1 MKSFFEFL
9 NEIATDNQAMVSNQP
24 ISALIQ
30 RNFPM
35 GALNYDFSD
44 IPPTTPKNKKPRRRF
59 YYKLENSEFFKLSN
73 VADIKVNFPE
83 ADFWLTRKGTI
94 KELGK
99 PTKNFNKE
107 KIGIK
112 VTSNKID
119 TNYLFYMIQY
129 LHTNSFFEKEAI
141 GVLDLKNIRVSTIKD
156 IQLKLND

>member
-35 GALNYDFSD
+35 GALNYDFGN
-44 IPPTTPKNKKPRRRF
+44 IPPTPKNKKPKRKF

-73 VADIKVNFPE
+73 FSDIKVNFPE
-83 ADFWLTRKGTI
+83 ADFWLTRKGSI

-99 PTKNFNKE
+99 PTRNFNKE

-119 TNYLFYMIQY
+119 PNYLFYMIQY
-129 LHTNSFFEKEAI
+129 LYTNGFFEKEAV

>member
-9 NEIATDNQAMVSNQP
+9 NEIATDNQAMVSSQP

-35 GALNYDFSD
+35 GALNYDFSNL
-44 IPPTTPKNKKPRRRF
+44 PPTDNKKKPKPKPKF
-59 YYKLENSEFFKLSN
+59 YKLENSEFKKLSD
-73 VADIKVNFPE
+73 VADIKINFPE
-83 ADFWLTRKGTI
+83 ANFWLIRKGSI
-94 KELGK
+94 EEVGR

-119 TNYLFYMIQY
+119 PNYLFYMFQY
-129 LHTNSFFEKEAI
+129 LHTKGFFEKEAV
-141 GVLDLKNIRVSTIKD
+141 GMLNLKNIRISTIKD